1 MRFDVLMCMLLG
13 YLRLQMLNLQPRTD
27 PLAQVS
33 DAFSDAER
41 RGLTVR
47 KTSPS
52 HIQII
57 DCRCSPSKCIWQAQL
72 WQRVWVR
79 LAADGTRAHGPRLG
93 MRLVADSH
101 PLVPEAAAMEAQAQ
115 AQVAQGQGQGQVAM
129 QPRPQAQGSA
139 GGLMAA
145 PQGMLAGDEAAVQCL
160 PARSAAV
167 GEVVGSSAPQ
177 VKLAPAALPASVS
190 GGSTT
195 DLLDEWL
202 RQARLATLEPEPLV
216 GSHVGV
222 VAEAQGQA
230 AVGLAHQHHQS
241 LRRHLAAMVASS
253 RARIAQSEYRQGG
266 LCAKATAC

>member
-1 MRFDVLMCMLLG
+1 
-13 YLRLQMLNLQPRTD
+13 MLNLQPRTD

-57 DCRCSPSKCIWQAQL
+57 DCRCSPSKCIWQTQL

-93 MRLVADSH
+93 MWLVADSH

-115 AQVAQGQGQGQVAM
+115 VQVAQGQGQAL
-129 QPRPQAQGSA
+129 QPRPQGQGSA
-139 GGLMAA
+139 GGLMAVS
-145 PQGMLAGDEAAVQCL
+145 QGTLAGDEAVVQCT
-160 PARSAAV
+160 PTYSAAV

-177 VKLAPAALPASVS
+177 VKLAPAAAIQPALPASVS
-190 GGSTT
+190 GGTTT

-222 VAEAQGQA
+222 LAEAQGQA
-230 AVGLAHQHHQS
+230 AVGLAHQHHQA
-241 LRRHLAAMVASS
+241 LHRHLAAVVASS

-266 LCAKATAC
+266 LCAKGTAC